1 MQISS
6 ILDIVDGSLLNSP
19 SISFIYSIKTNAL
32 KVKEGDLFIA
42 KNINEIDLAIRNG
55 AFAIIFDTN
64 VPIIDNEI
72 AWIKVKNIDI
82 SIIKLIRFK
91 LAIKNIEAF
100 YCNKI
105 IYDLLKIYS
114 THFSKNI
121 RLVPNK
127 LENTFRFID
136 EIEDN
141 DILIS
146 CNKNI
151 LDNIYPKNKDFD
163 HINKLNEID
172 NLIEHSL
179 FETSF
184 SYENVYF
191 TRLKISSLYIRDFL
205 KVFNFFKQN
214 LDLTKLK
221 SFYNFKPLF
230 LDRNLNLVEF
240 GKSDK
245 FIICQNNED
254 LYENEIS
261 YMKKQYK
268 YAKNIFITSS
278 YIDYL
283 SKDEQIL
290 MTDIEQLKP
299 ILRKLKF
306 NGIYILGFNYN
317 EVYEYLIKSENIQN
331 TF

>member
-1 MQISS
+1 M
-6 ILDIVDGSLLNSP
+6 N
-19 SISFIYSIKTNAL
+19 TA
-32 KVKEGDLFIA
+32 
-42 KNINEIDLAIRNG
+42 
-55 AFAIIFDTN
+55 
-64 VPIIDNEI
+64 
-72 AWIKVKNIDI
+72 
-82 SIIKLIRFK
+82 IIKLIRFK

-114 THFSKNI
+114 THFLKNV

-163 HINKLNEID
+163 HINKLNETD

-191 TRLKISSLYIRDFL
+191 SRLKISSLYITDFL

-254 LYENEIS
+254 LYENEIY

-317 EVYEYLIKSENIQN
+317 EVYEYLIKSENIQ
-331 TF
+331 TLF

>member
-72 AWIKVKNIDI
+72 AWIRVKNIDI

-114 THFSKNI
+114 THFLKNV

-163 HINKLNEID
+163 HINKLNETD

-191 TRLKISSLYIRDFL
+191 SRLKISSLYITDFL

-278 YIDYL
+278 YVDYL

-290 MTDIEQLKP
+290 MNDIEQLKP

-306 NGIYILGFNYN
+306 NGIYVLGFNYN
-317 EVYEYLIKSENIQN
+317 EVYEYLIKSENIQ
-331 TF
+331 TLF

>member
-114 THFSKNI
+114 THFLKNV

-163 HINKLNEID
+163 HINKVNETD

-191 TRLKISSLYIRDFL
+191 SRLKISSLYITDFL

-278 YIDYL
+278 YVDYL

-290 MTDIEQLKP
+290 MNDIEQLKP

-306 NGIYILGFNYN
+306 NGIYVLGFNYN
-317 EVYEYLIKSENIQN
+317 EVYEYLIKSENIQ
-331 TF
+331 TLF

>member
-114 THFSKNI
+114 THFSKNV

-191 TRLKISSLYIRDFL
+191 SRLKISSLYITDFL

-254 LYENEIS
+254 LYENEIY

-317 EVYEYLIKSENIQN
+317 EVYEYLIKSENIQ
-331 TF
+331 TLF

>member
-72 AWIKVKNIDI
+72 AWIKVKDIDI

-114 THFSKNI
+114 THFSKNV

-191 TRLKISSLYIRDFL
+191 SRLKISSLYITDFL

-245 FIICQNNED
+245 FIICQNNDD
-254 LYENEIS
+254 LYENEIF

-317 EVYEYLIKSENIQN
+317 EVYEYLIKSENIQ
-331 TF
+331 TLF

>member
-19 SISFIYSIKTNAL
+19 SISFIYSIKTNSH

-42 KNINEIDLAIRNG
+42 KNTNEIELAIKNG
-55 AFAIIFDTN
+55 AFAIIIDTN

-72 AWIKVKNIDI
+72 AWIKVKNIDL

-91 LAIKNIEAF
+91 LAIRNIEAF
-100 YCNKI
+100 YCNKTI
-105 IYDLLKIYS
+105 FDLLKIYS
-114 THFSKNI
+114 TNFTKNI
-121 RLVPNK
+121 KLIPNK
-127 LENTFRFID
+127 LENIFKYID

-146 CNKNI
+146 YDKNN
-151 LDNIYPKNKDFD
+151 LDSIYPKNIDFND
-163 HINKLNEID
+163 IVKLNTID

-184 SYENVYF
+184 SYENIYF
-191 TRLKISSLYIRDFL
+191 SRLKISSLYIEDFL
-205 KVFNFFKQN
+205 KVFNFLQQN
-214 LDLTKLK
+214 LDLSKLK
-221 SFYNFKPLF
+221 LFYNFKPLF
-230 LDRNLNLVEF
+230 LDRNLTLVEF

-245 FIICQNNED
+245 FIICQNNKD
-254 LYENEIS
+254 LYKDEIA

-268 YAKNIFITSS
+268 YAKTIFITSS

-283 SKDEQIL
+283 DKDEQIV
-290 MTDIEQLKP
+290 MNDIEQLKP
-299 ILRKLKF
+299 ILRKSKF
-306 NGIYILGFNYN
+306 NGIYILGFNYK
-317 EVYEYLIKSENIQN
+317 EVYEYLIKSENIA
-331 TF
+331 TLF